1 MLEGRAI
8 DKKMQELSDK
18 FHQYVKNKQWSSAK
32 YCYDVARNVAV
43 FLEFDEDKMHEIFGE
58 RAEHGVIISEGMF
71 PETMVV
77 KTIAKCT
84 VNRQPNNAAQKN
96 SA

>member
-1 MLEGRAI
+1 MLEEQEI
-8 DKKMQELSDK
+8 HKKIQELSDK

-43 FLEFDEDKMHEIFGE
+43 FLEFNEDKMHEIFGE
-58 RAEHGVIISEGMF
+58 RAEYGVIISEGMF
-71 PETMVV
+71 PERILHKVV
-77 KTIAKCT
+77 HECIISEQRKKTEK
-84 VNRQPNNAAQKN
+84 KN

>member
-1 MLEGRAI
+1 MLEGQAI

-18 FHQYVKNKQWSSAK
+18 FHQYVKNKQWGLAK

-58 RAEHGVIISEGMF
+58 RGERGLIISEGMF
-71 PETMVV
+71 PERILHKVMYECVI
-77 KTIAKCT
+77 KKQQD
-84 VNRQPNNAAQKN
+84 NEEKKN